1 MRLLDRQARLL
12 DYLTSS
18 STIFGGDADAP
29 LDQALHG
36 IDLRLL
42 RLEARFSHE
51 KRMEK
56 IIAVFPNTFRLLGP
70 DRATIVREFVNAFP
84 PADSARMENARQ
96 FYDFLCDHWRNAPPE
111 PPYLNDVAACEFAC
125 AGVRGGLAPA
135 RPEPAG
141 GKPPRPSS
149 IRRNPNSVLLRCGH
163 DVRTIFEDGGEGGA
177 APTRRDTLLATFASL
192 HGKIPERIFVLGD
205 TGRKNGGQLLPH
217 RDHQNGLS
225 VDIFMP
231 VRKGSQWLAMP
242 TAPWNG
248 FGYGLKFD
256 ASGRNGDLTVD
267 FGSVADL
274 LAALDQQGRQHGLD
288 LVLIKVAPEYVAAI
302 LRASDAAQVA
312 RLKDL
317 FVPET
322 AEVQHTQHLH
332 VDFKVKEDHG

>member
-1 MRLLDRQARLL
+1 MKSSTTSRASARELLADIPRAPTMNRLLDRQVRLL
-12 DYLTSS
+12 EYLTSS
-18 STIFGGDADAP
+18 GAIFGDEKDAP
-29 LDQALHG
+29 ADQALEG
-36 IDLRLL
+36 IDRRML

-141 GKPPRPSS
+141 GTPQRPSS

-177 APTRRDTLLATFASL
+177 APTRRDTLLAIV
-192 HGKIPERIFVLGD
+192 IPPGAEHPRIFEMPPPVFDVLG
-205 TGRKNGGQLLPH
+205 
-217 RDHQNGLS
+217 
-225 VDIFMP
+225 
-231 VRKGSQWLAMP
+231 
-242 TAPWNG
+242 
-248 FGYGLKFD
+248 
-256 ASGRNGDLTVD
+256 
-267 FGSVADL
+267 
-274 LAALDQQGRQHGLD
+274 ALDDWVDRSELGSALEVDELIGELAQHGL
-288 LVLIKVAPEYVAAI
+288 V
-302 LRASDAAQVA
+302 
-312 RLKDL
+312 
-317 FVPET
+317 
-322 AEVQHTQHLH
+322 EVRM
-332 VDFKVKEDHG
+332 